1 MFVIARRGRYTS
13 LRVAGRLTGSWAE
26 ALGYAGCPLT
36 ALDIDLSGVSYIDAE
51 GERSLAQ
58 LQAIGVKFRGGRITS
73 KLCGT
78 VSTIA
83 VDVN

>member
-1 MFVIARRGRYTS
+1 MFVLARRGRYTS
-13 LRVAGRLTGSWAE
+13 LRVAGQLTGSWAE

-36 ALDIDLSGVSYIDAE
+36 ALDIDLSGVTDIDAE

-58 LQAIGVKFRGGRITS
+58 LQPMGVKFRGGRRLAK

-78 VSTIA
+78 FPRQRSM
-83 VDVN
+83 

>member
-13 LRVAGRLTGSWAE
+13 LRVAGRLTGSWAV

-58 LQAIGVKFRGGRITS
+58 LQAMGVKFRGGRIAQAS
-73 KLCGT
+73 C
-78 VSTIA
+78 A
-83 VDVN
+83 ERFRR